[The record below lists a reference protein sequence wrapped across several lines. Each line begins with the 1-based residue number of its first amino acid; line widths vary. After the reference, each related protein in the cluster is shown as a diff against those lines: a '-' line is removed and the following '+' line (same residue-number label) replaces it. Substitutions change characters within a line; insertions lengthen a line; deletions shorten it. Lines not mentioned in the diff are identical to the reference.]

1 MAVTILDKVGKS
13 TTSPSMF
20 VKNNRQDVLAVQKL
34 LNVSSQRKSIPRTRL
49 DEDGL
54 MGPCTA
60 GAIAEF
66 QQAMFGWKDGIVDPN
81 GQTLSKLNELTGGA
95 RPPSGPPSGSNSKW
109 AEETVKIALNE
120 DGVREQP
127 IGSNSGP
134 RVDEY
139 LASVGLNQPDLWCM
153 AFVYW
158 CFQQGAGIAGVTNS
172 LKKTAS
178 CSQLYSWASGNGKL
192 VTTPQRGDIFLV
204 RGGANGRTHQ
214 HTGIVTSVTGGS
226 IATIEGNTNNDGSSN
241 GIGVFRRTRTS
252 VNLDFVRV

>member
-1 MAVTILDKVGKS
+1 MAQDIFDKVGKS
-13 TTSPSMF
+13 TTSPSTF
-20 VKNNRQDVLAVQKL
+20 VKNNRQDVLVVQKL
-34 LNVSSQRKSIPRTRL
+34 LNASRQRKSIPKNSL
-49 DEDGL
+49 DEDGVV
-54 MGPCTA
+54 GPCTA

-66 QQAMFGWKDGIVDPN
+66 QQAMFGWKDGIVEPN
-81 GQTLSKLNELTGGA
+81 GVTLAKLNELSAGTPGK
-95 RPPSGPPSGSNSKW
+95 PPPAGSTSKW

-127 IGSNSGP
+127 VGSNGGP
-134 RVDEY
+134 RVNEY
-139 LASVGLNQPDLWCM
+139 LASVGINHPDLWCM

-158 CFQQGAGIAGVTNS
+158 CFQQGAGIAGVSNS
-172 LKKTAS
+172 LMKTAS
-178 CSQLYSWASGNGKL
+178 CTQLYSWASGNGKL

-241 GIGVFRRTRTS
+241 GIGVFRRTRS
-252 VNLDFVRV
+252 SGSLDFVRV